1 MKNLYAYIKYLGLKK
16 PVNLRIITRKNR
28 FADAEYE
35 PEYSDKTGKLKEHNI
50 TIYFKN
56 NCRDFDTLV
65 AHELI
70 HAWQEENKKAEI
82 HGPHFRRLA
91 AKMEK
96 EFGLKSIYLPD
107 VDSE

>member
-1 MKNLYAYIKYLGLKK
+1 MKNLYTYIKYLGLKK
-16 PVNLRIITRKNR
+16 PVNLRIVTRKNR

-50 TIYFKN
+50 IIYFKN

-70 HAWQEENKKAEI
+70 HAWQEENKKQET
-82 HGPHFRRLA
+82 HGPFFIKYAR
-91 AKMEK
+91 KMEK
-96 EFGLKSIYLPD
+96 EFNLREIYLPD
-107 VDSE
+107 IDEE